1 MVSLMNLKSSMINMF
16 NKVVSML
23 DIKEK
28 KVLSETNQRNVIRAR
43 IKALNFR
50 LLTCMD
56 DERQEI
62 EEEIARLRFQLDNV
76 TIVSD
81 E

>member
-1 MVSLMNLKSSMINMF
+1 
-16 NKVVSML
+16 ML

-62 EEEIARLRFQLDNV
+62 EEEIARLRFQLKNV

>member
-1 MVSLMNLKSSMINMF
+1 
-16 NKVVSML
+16 ML

-50 LLTCMD
+50 LLTCLD

>member
-1 MVSLMNLKSSMINMF
+1 
-16 NKVVSML
+16 ML

-50 LLTCMD
+50 LLTCLD

-62 EEEIARLRFQLDNV
+62 EEEIARLKFQLNDV
-76 TIVSD
+76 TKGSD

>member
-1 MVSLMNLKSSMINMF
+1 
-16 NKVVSML
+16 ML

-62 EEEIARLRFQLDNV
+62 EEEIARLRLQLNDV
-76 TIVSD
+76 TKGSD

>member
-1 MVSLMNLKSSMINMF
+1 MVSLMNQKSSMTNMF
-16 NKVVSML
+16 NKGVRML

>member
-1 MVSLMNLKSSMINMF
+1 
-16 NKVVSML
+16 ML

-62 EEEIARLRFQLDNV
+62 EEEIARLRFQLENV

>member
-1 MVSLMNLKSSMINMF
+1 MVSLMNQKSSMINMF
-16 NKVVSML
+16 NKVISML

-62 EEEIARLRFQLDNV
+62 EEEIARLRFQLNDV
-76 TIVSD
+76 TKGSD

>member
-1 MVSLMNLKSSMINMF
+1 
-16 NKVVSML
+16 ML

-28 KVLSETNQRNVIRAR
+28 KVLNETNQRNVIRAR

-62 EEEIARLRFQLDNV
+62 EEEIARLRLQLDNV

>member
-1 MVSLMNLKSSMINMF
+1 
-16 NKVVSML
+16 ML

-62 EEEIARLRFQLDNV
+62 EEEIARLRFKLNDV
-76 TIVSD
+76 TKGSD

>member
-1 MVSLMNLKSSMINMF
+1 MVSLMNQKSSMINMF

-50 LLTCMD
+50 LLTCLD

-62 EEEIARLRFQLDNV
+62 EEEIARLKFQLNDV
-76 TIVSD
+76 TKGSD

>member
-1 MVSLMNLKSSMINMF
+1 MLSIKE
-16 NKVVSML
+16 NKVLNEV
-23 DIKEK
+23 
-28 KVLSETNQRNVIRAR
+28 NQRNVIRAK

-56 DERQEI
+56 NERDEI
-62 EEEIARLRFQLDNV
+62 ESEIARLRFQLNNV

>member
-1 MVSLMNLKSSMINMF
+1 MLSIKE
-16 NKVVSML
+16 NKVL
-23 DIKEK
+23 NEI
-28 KVLSETNQRNVIRAR
+28 NQRNVIRAK

-56 DERQEI
+56 DERDEI
-62 EEEIARLRFQLDNV
+62 EEEIARLRFQLGNV

>member
-1 MVSLMNLKSSMINMF
+1 
-16 NKVVSML
+16 ML

-28 KVLSETNQRNVIRAR
+28 KVLSETNQRNVIRAM

-50 LLTCMD
+50 LLTCLD

-62 EEEIARLRFQLDNV
+62 EEEIARLRLQLNDV
-76 TIVSD
+76 TKGSD

>member
-1 MVSLMNLKSSMINMF
+1 
-16 NKVVSML
+16 ML

>member
-1 MVSLMNLKSSMINMF
+1 
-16 NKVVSML
+16 ML

-28 KVLSETNQRNVIRAR
+28 KVLNETNQRNVIRAR

-50 LLTCMD
+50 LLTCLD

>member
-1 MVSLMNLKSSMINMF
+1 M
-16 NKVVSML
+16 
-23 DIKEK
+23 
-28 KVLSETNQRNVIRAR
+28 SETNQRNVIRAR

-62 EEEIARLRFQLDNV
+62 EEEIARLRLQLNDV
-76 TIVSD
+76 TKGSD

>member
-1 MVSLMNLKSSMINMF
+1 
-16 NKVVSML
+16 ML

-28 KVLSETNQRNVIRAR
+28 KVLSETNQRNVIRAK

-50 LLTCMD
+50 LLTCLD

-62 EEEIARLRFQLDNV
+62 EEEIARLRLQLNDV
-76 TIVSD
+76 TKGSD

>member
-1 MVSLMNLKSSMINMF
+1 
-16 NKVVSML
+16 ML

-56 DERQEI
+56 DERPEI

>member
-1 MVSLMNLKSSMINMF
+1 
-16 NKVVSML
+16 ML

-62 EEEIARLRFQLDNV
+62 EEEIARLRLQLDNV

>member
-1 MVSLMNLKSSMINMF
+1 
-16 NKVVSML
+16 ML

-43 IKALNFR
+43 IKALNLR

>member
-1 MVSLMNLKSSMINMF
+1 MESLMNLKSSMINMF

>member
-1 MVSLMNLKSSMINMF
+1 
-16 NKVVSML
+16 ML

-62 EEEIARLRFQLDNV
+62 EEEIARLKFQLDNV

>member
-1 MVSLMNLKSSMINMF
+1 
-16 NKVVSML
+16 ML

-62 EEEIARLRFQLDNV
+62 EEEIARLRFRLDNV